1 MNKSKHLIIGFMAV
15 ICLLA
20 NILNQDMQFTIISII
35 GYVIMLSL
43 SFVKYEWIE
52 KYYIWIIDVFIAILV
67 IINITPLGYT
77 VNGMKCLKIVKYFI
91 SNSVLLLMFLPLA
104 AIFMNTIKV
113 RKPFWILLGITAVVH
128 IFHRPKT
135 LWETFVSKEGNAA
148 YIYEQIERFSKES
161 KFIGSS
167 DLLEDMPKYLPEH
180 KNGTILTAYG
190 VEYGIAI
197 KLIVCVLVVALLGL
211 IIYQM
216 VKKNVNGDI
225 FAIGCVTSIGL
236 EVVIIILQNMLLIP
250 YKALVTFLPFFSKGL
265 GSLIMC
271 YILMGLI
278 LSVFNVKDD
287 VYKKKTM

>member
-20 NILNQDMQFTIISII
+20 NILNHDMQFTIISII

-77 VNGMKCLKIVKYFI
+77 VNGMKCLKNVKYFI

-104 AIFMNTIKV
+104 AIFMNRIKA
-113 RKPFWILLGITAVVH
+113 RKPFWILLGITAVIHV
-128 IFHRPKT
+128 FHRHEA
-135 LWETFVSKEGNAA
+135 LWETFVSEESEAA
-148 YIYEQIERFSKES
+148 YIYKQIGRFSKES
-161 KFIGSS
+161 KFIGRN
-167 DLLEDMPKYLPEH
+167 DLLEDMVKYLPEYRS
-180 KNGTILTAYG
+180 GTILTAYG
-190 VEYGIAI
+190 VEYGTAI
-197 KLIVCVLVVALLGL
+197 KVIVCVLLVALLGL

-225 FAIGCVTSIGL
+225 FAISCATSIGL
-236 EVVIIILQNMLLIP
+236 EVIIVILQNMLAIP

-265 GSLIMC
+265 GSLITC

-278 LSVFNVKDD
+278 LCVYNVKGDI
-287 VYKKKTM
+287 

>member
-20 NILNQDMQFTIISII
+20 NILNHDMQFTIISII

-77 VNGMKCLKIVKYFI
+77 VNGMKCLKNVKYFI

-104 AIFMNTIKV
+104 AIFMNRIKA
-113 RKPFWILLGITAVVH
+113 RKPFWILLGMTAVIHV
-128 IFHRPKT
+128 FHRHEA
-135 LWETFVSKEGNAA
+135 LWETFVSEESEAA
-148 YIYEQIERFSKES
+148 YIYKQIGRFSKES
-161 KFIGSS
+161 KFIGRN
-167 DLLEDMPKYLPEH
+167 DLLEDMVKYLPEYRS
-180 KNGTILTAYG
+180 GTILTAYG
-190 VEYGIAI
+190 VEYGTAI
-197 KLIVCVLVVALLGL
+197 KVIVCVLLVALLGL

-225 FAIGCVTSIGL
+225 FAISCATSIGL
-236 EVVIIILQNMLLIP
+236 EVIIVILQNMLAIP
-250 YKALVTFLPFFSKGL
+250 YKALATFLPFFSKGL
-265 GSLIMC
+265 GSLITC

-278 LSVFNVKDD
+278 LCVYNVKGDI
-287 VYKKKTM
+287 

>member
-20 NILNQDMQFTIISII
+20 NILNHDMQFTIISII

-104 AIFMNTIKV
+104 AIFMNRIKA
-113 RKPFWILLGITAVVH
+113 RKPFWILLGMTAVIHV
-128 IFHRPKT
+128 FHRHEA
-135 LWETFVSKEGNAA
+135 LWETFVSEESEAA
-148 YIYEQIERFSKES
+148 YIYKQIGRFSKES
-161 KFIGSS
+161 KFIGRN
-167 DLLEDMPKYLPEH
+167 DLLEDMVKYLPEYRS
-180 KNGTILTAYG
+180 GTILTAYG
-190 VEYGIAI
+190 VEYGTAI
-197 KLIVCVLVVALLGL
+197 KVIVCVLLVALLGL

-225 FAIGCVTSIGL
+225 FAISCATSIGL
-236 EVVIIILQNMLLIP
+236 EVIIVILQNMLAIP

-265 GSLIMC
+265 GSLITC

-278 LSVFNVKDD
+278 LCVYNVKGDI
-287 VYKKKTM
+287 

>member
-20 NILNQDMQFTIISII
+20 NILNHDMQFTIISII

-77 VNGMKCLKIVKYFI
+77 VNGMKCLKNVKYFI

-104 AIFMNTIKV
+104 AIFMNRIKA
-113 RKPFWILLGITAVVH
+113 RKPFWILLGMTAVIHV
-128 IFHRPKT
+128 FHRHEA
-135 LWETFVSKEGNAA
+135 LWETFVSEESEAA
-148 YIYEQIERFSKES
+148 YIYKQIGRFSKES
-161 KFIGSS
+161 KFIGRN
-167 DLLEDMPKYLPEH
+167 DLLEDMVKYLPEYRS
-180 KNGTILTAYG
+180 GTILTAYG
-190 VEYGIAI
+190 VEYGTAI
-197 KLIVCVLVVALLGL
+197 KVIVCVLLVALLGL

-225 FAIGCVTSIGL
+225 FAISCSTSIGL
-236 EVVIIILQNMLLIP
+236 EVIIVILQNMLAIP

-265 GSLIMC
+265 GSLITC

-278 LSVFNVKDD
+278 LCVYNVKGDI
-287 VYKKKTM
+287 

>member
-20 NILNQDMQFTIISII
+20 NILNHDMQFTIISII

-77 VNGMKCLKIVKYFI
+77 VNGMKCLKNVKYFI

-104 AIFMNTIKV
+104 AIFMNRIKA
-113 RKPFWILLGITAVVH
+113 RKPFWILLGMTAVIHV
-128 IFHRPKT
+128 FHRHEA
-135 LWETFVSKEGNAA
+135 LWETFVSEESEAA
-148 YIYEQIERFSKES
+148 YIYKQIGRFSKES
-161 KFIGSS
+161 KFIGRN
-167 DLLEDMPKYLPEH
+167 DLLEDMVKYLPEYRS
-180 KNGTILTAYG
+180 GTILTAYG
-190 VEYGIAI
+190 VEYGIAV
-197 KLIVCVLVVALLGL
+197 KVIVCVILVALLGM

-225 FAIGCVTSIGL
+225 FAISCATSIGL
-236 EVVIIILQNMLLIP
+236 EVIIVILQNMLAIP
-250 YKALVTFLPFFSKGL
+250 YKALVTFLPFFSKEL
-265 GSLIMC
+265 GSLITC

-278 LSVFNVKDD
+278 LCVYNVKGDI
-287 VYKKKTM
+287 

>member
-20 NILNQDMQFTIISII
+20 NILNHDMQFTIISII

-77 VNGMKCLKIVKYFI
+77 VNGMKCLKNVKYFI
-91 SNSVLLLMFLPLA
+91 SNNVLLLMFLPLA
-104 AIFMNTIKV
+104 AIFMNRIKA
-113 RKPFWILLGITAVVH
+113 RKPFWILLGMTAVIHV
-128 IFHRPKT
+128 FHRHEA
-135 LWETFVSKEGNAA
+135 LWETFVSEESEAA
-148 YIYEQIERFSKES
+148 YIYKQIGRFSKES
-161 KFIGSS
+161 KFIGRN
-167 DLLEDMPKYLPEH
+167 DLLEDMVKYLPEYRS
-180 KNGTILTAYG
+180 GTILTAYG
-190 VEYGIAI
+190 VEYGTAI
-197 KLIVCVLVVALLGL
+197 KVIVCVLLVALLGL

-225 FAIGCVTSIGL
+225 FAISCATSIGL
-236 EVVIIILQNMLLIP
+236 EVIIVILQNMLAIP

-265 GSLIMC
+265 GSLITC

-278 LSVFNVKDD
+278 LCVYNVKGDI
-287 VYKKKTM
+287 

>member
-20 NILNQDMQFTIISII
+20 NILNHDMQFTIISII

-77 VNGMKCLKIVKYFI
+77 VNGMKCLKNVKYFI

-104 AIFMNTIKV
+104 AIFMNRIKA
-113 RKPFWILLGITAVVH
+113 RKPFWILLGMTAVIHV
-128 IFHRPKT
+128 FHRHEA
-135 LWETFVSKEGNAA
+135 LWETFVSEESEAA
-148 YIYEQIERFSKES
+148 YIYKQIGRFSKES
-161 KFIGSS
+161 KFIGRN
-167 DLLEDMPKYLPEH
+167 DLLEDMVKYLPEYRS
-180 KNGTILTAYG
+180 GTILTAYG
-190 VEYGIAI
+190 VEYGTAI
-197 KLIVCVLVVALLGL
+197 KVIVCVLLVALLGL

-225 FAIGCVTSIGL
+225 FAISCATSIGL
-236 EVVIIILQNMLLIP
+236 EVIIVILQNMLAIP

-265 GSLIMC
+265 GSLITC

-278 LSVFNVKDD
+278 LCVYNVKGDI
-287 VYKKKTM
+287 

>member
-20 NILNQDMQFTIISII
+20 NILNQDMKFTIISII

-104 AIFMNTIKV
+104 AIFMNRIKA
-113 RKPFWILLGITAVVH
+113 RKPFWILIGMTAVIHV
-128 IFHRPKT
+128 FHRHEA
-135 LWETFVSKEGNAA
+135 LWETFVSEESEAA
-148 YIYEQIERFSKES
+148 YIYKQIGRFSKES
-161 KFIGSS
+161 KFIGRN
-167 DLLEDMPKYLPEH
+167 DLLEDMVKYLPEYRS
-180 KNGTILTAYG
+180 GTILTAYG
-190 VEYGIAI
+190 VEYGTAI
-197 KLIVCVLVVALLGL
+197 KVIVCVLLVALLGL

-225 FAIGCVTSIGL
+225 FAISCATSIGL
-236 EVVIIILQNMLLIP
+236 EVIIVILQNMLAIP

-265 GSLIMC
+265 GSLITC

-278 LSVFNVKDD
+278 LCVYNVKGDI
-287 VYKKKTM
+287 

>member
-20 NILNQDMQFTIISII
+20 NILNHDMQFTIISII

-77 VNGMKCLKIVKYFI
+77 VNGMKCLKNVKYFI

-104 AIFMNTIKV
+104 AIFMNRIKA
-113 RKPFWILLGITAVVH
+113 RKPFWILLGMTAVIHV
-128 IFHRPKT
+128 FHRHEA
-135 LWETFVSKEGNAA
+135 LWETFVSEESEAA
-148 YIYEQIERFSKES
+148 YIYKQIGRFSKES
-161 KFIGSS
+161 KFIGRN
-167 DLLEDMPKYLPEH
+167 DLLEDMVKYLPEYRS
-180 KNGTILTAYG
+180 GTILTAYG
-190 VEYGIAI
+190 VEYGTAI
-197 KLIVCVLVVALLGL
+197 KVIVCVLLDALLGL

-225 FAIGCVTSIGL
+225 FAISCATSIGL
-236 EVVIIILQNMLLIP
+236 EVIIVILQNMLAIP

-265 GSLIMC
+265 GSLITC

-278 LSVFNVKDD
+278 LCVYNVKGDI
-287 VYKKKTM
+287 

>member
-1 MNKSKHLIIGFMAV
+1 MNKSKYLIIGFMTV

-20 NILNQDMQFTIISII
+20 NLLNQDMEFTIFSII
-35 GYVIMLSL
+35 GYVVMLSL

-52 KYYIWIIDVFIAILV
+52 KYYIWIIVVFIAILV

-77 VNGMKCLKIVKYFI
+77 VNGMKCLKNVKYFI

-104 AIFMNTIKV
+104 AITMNKNKV
-113 RKPFWILLGITAVVH
+113 RKPFWTLLGMTPVVH
-128 IFHRPKT
+128 VFLRHKT

-148 YIYEQIERFSKES
+148 YIYEQIEMFSKES
-161 KFIGSS
+161 KFIGRS
-167 DLLEDMPKYLPEH
+167 DLLEDMEKYLPEYR
-180 KNGTILTAYG
+180 NGTILTAYG
-190 VEYGIAI
+190 VEYGTAI
-197 KLIVCVLVVALLGL
+197 KVIVCVLLIALLGL
-211 IIYQM
+211 IISQM

-225 FAIGCVTSIGL
+225 FAIGCATSIGL
-236 EVVIIILQNMLLIP
+236 EVVIVILQNMLAIP

-278 LSVFNVKDD
+278 LCVYNVKSDII
-287 VYKKKTM
+287 

>member
-20 NILNQDMQFTIISII
+20 NILNHDMQFTIISII

-77 VNGMKCLKIVKYFI
+77 VNGMKCLKNVKYFI
-91 SNSVLLLMFLPLA
+91 SNSVLLLMCLPLA
-104 AIFMNTIKV
+104 AIFMNRIKA
-113 RKPFWILLGITAVVH
+113 RKPFWILLGMTAVIHV
-128 IFHRPKT
+128 FHRHEA
-135 LWETFVSKEGNAA
+135 LWETFVSEESEAA
-148 YIYEQIERFSKES
+148 YIYKQIGRFSKES
-161 KFIGSS
+161 KFIGRN
-167 DLLEDMPKYLPEH
+167 DLLEDMVKYLPAYRS
-180 KNGTILTAYG
+180 GTILTAYG
-190 VEYGIAI
+190 VEYGTAI
-197 KLIVCVLVVALLGL
+197 KVIVCVLLVALLGL

-225 FAIGCVTSIGL
+225 FAISCATSIGL
-236 EVVIIILQNMLLIP
+236 EVIIVILQNMLAIP

-265 GSLIMC
+265 GSLITC

-278 LSVFNVKDD
+278 LCVYNVKGDI
-287 VYKKKTM
+287 

>member
-1 MNKSKHLIIGFMAV
+1 MNKSKYLIIGFMTV

-20 NILNQDMQFTIISII
+20 NLLNQDMEFTIFSII
-35 GYVIMLSL
+35 GYVVMLSL

-52 KYYIWIIDVFIAILV
+52 KYYIWIIVVFIAILV

-77 VNGMKCLKIVKYFI
+77 VNGMKCMKIGKYLI

-104 AIFMNTIKV
+104 AITMNKNKI
-113 RKPFWILLGITAVVH
+113 REPFWTLLGMTAVVH
-128 IFHRPKT
+128 VFLRHKT

-161 KFIGSS
+161 KFIGRS
-167 DLLEDMPKYLPEH
+167 DLLEDMEKYLPEYR
-180 KNGTILTAYG
+180 NGTILTAYG
-190 VEYGIAI
+190 VEYGTAI
-197 KLIVCVLVVALLGL
+197 KVIVCVLLIALLGL
-211 IIYQM
+211 IISQM

-225 FAIGCVTSIGL
+225 FAIGCATSIGL
-236 EVVIIILQNMLLIP
+236 EVVIVILQNMLAIP

-278 LSVFNVKDD
+278 LCVYNVKSDII
-287 VYKKKTM
+287 